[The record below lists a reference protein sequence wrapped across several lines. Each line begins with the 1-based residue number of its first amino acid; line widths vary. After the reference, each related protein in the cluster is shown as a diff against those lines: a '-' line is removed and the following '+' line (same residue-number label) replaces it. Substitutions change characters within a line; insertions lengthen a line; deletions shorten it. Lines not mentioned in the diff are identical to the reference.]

1 MLRESEIQA
10 IIESLEY
17 EQMEANGSNSIQ
29 AHADTGLLLL
39 PVEQGGFNR
48 FKSLFGV
55 TYWGRATI
63 NVYKT
68 TATAKSFF
76 DYLKKYVKS
85 KSKTEE
91 HLINGETIIL

>member
-48 FKSLFGV
+48 FKSLF
-55 TYWGRATI
+55 
-63 NVYKT
+63 
-68 TATAKSFF
+68 
-76 DYLKKYVKS
+76 
-85 KSKTEE
+85 E
-91 HLINGETIIL
+91 

>member
-39 PVEQGGFNR
+39 PVEQGALTGSR
-48 FKSLFGV
+48 
-55 TYWGRATI
+55 
-63 NVYKT
+63 VY
-68 TATAKSFF
+68 S
-76 DYLKKYVKS
+76 
-85 KSKTEE
+85 E
-91 HLINGETIIL
+91 

>member
-17 EQMEANGSNSIQ
+17 EQMEANGSNSLQ
-29 AHADTGLLLL
+29 AHADTGLLLP
-39 PVEQGGFNR
+39 PVEHGGFNW
-48 FKSLFGV
+48 FKSLLGV
-55 TYWGRATI
+55 MYWERATI

-68 TATAKSFF
+68 TATSKAFF
-76 DYLKKYVKS
+76 DYLKKYVKAR
-85 KSKTEE
+85 SKTEE